1 MLAYLRKV
9 SRQARDRGASAVE
22 YGLMVAAIA
31 AVIVGVVFG
40 LGTLVK
46 GAFSKTCTAISA
58 VGGRRRNLQLVPR
71 TAGRAAR
78 PARPCPGACRRRAS
92 PRYRTY
98 RRADDPARTSTTLRP
113 AGG

>member
-9 SRQARDRGASAVE
+9 SRHARDRGASAVE

-46 GAFSKTCTAISA
+46 SAFSKTCSA
-58 VGGRRRNLQLVPR
+58 VSSSVS
-71 TAGRAAR
+71 
-78 PARPCPGACRRRAS
+78 PGAGSC
-92 PRYRTY
+92 
-98 RRADDPARTSTTLRP
+98 
-113 AGG
+113 G

>member
-9 SRQARDRGASAVE
+9 SRTAHDRGASAVE

-46 GAFSKTCTAISA
+46 GAFSTTCTAIS
-58 VGGRRRNLQLVPR
+58 
-71 TAGRAAR
+71 TSAGSAAGTGSC
-78 PARPCPGACRRRAS
+78 A
-92 PRYRTY
+92 
-98 RRADDPARTSTTLRP
+98 
-113 AGG
+113 